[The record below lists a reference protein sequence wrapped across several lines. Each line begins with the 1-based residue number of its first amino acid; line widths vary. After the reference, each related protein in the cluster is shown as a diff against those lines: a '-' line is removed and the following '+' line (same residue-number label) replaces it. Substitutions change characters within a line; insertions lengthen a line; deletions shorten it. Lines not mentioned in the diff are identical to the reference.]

1 MSNNRRRERR
11 PRRSDRCGVPAPCPQ
26 NLTASPHHIHGT
38 SCQLPHHCE
47 EPSGDVAISCGNVAF
62 CTAVPGDS
70 QKVNCPGG
78 AREATLG
85 YGLRPR
91 NDMLDG
97 SWSNRLQQR
106 PTRGVGNAVPGVP
119 TGAVRKHRA
128 RKILPDHRTTS
139 AAPPT
144 SYHCHC
150 EVETVAPD
158 VRASDKVVSEGLP
171 KTAFPLIGFSVG
183 KPSSLSL
190 SYTTGLIAM
199 NASPLGVDLPTIQ
212 SIVGHADIDMTQHY
226 LHVQEPVRNAAVEK
240 FAEAFKRT
248 TE

>member
-85 YGLRPR
+85 CGLRPR
-91 NDMLDG
+91 NDMVDG

-106 PTRGVGNAVPGVP
+106 PTRGAGNAVPGVP

-128 RKILPDHRTTS
+128 RMAYGTAAAQLWNQLPLSLRG
-139 AAPPT
+139 A
-144 SYHCHC
+144 
-150 EVETVAPD
+150 
-158 VRASDKVVSEGLP
+158 VRRRGNLLRER
-171 KTAFPLIGFSVG
+171 
-183 KPSSLSL
+183 SSLHCGAGRFPRPS
-190 SYTTGLIAM
+190 
-199 NASPLGVDLPTIQ
+199 AS
-212 SIVGHADIDMTQHY
+212 
-226 LHVQEPVRNAAVEK
+226 E
-240 FAEAFKRT
+240 
-248 TE
+248 